1 METRT
6 VEQVKTWKTR
16 SFADGYAGLRELSD
30 GEFSG
35 AVRAGGAWLFML
47 NGRIIGVYEGSLDD
61 FEDADG
67 TAYAA
72 PHPSLPLLF
81 SMQERG
87 GETQAKYYTNDT
99 PLSEVDSTLT
109 SGKFTG
115 YIELSEN
122 VLSGDYYVAYY
133 GGRSMSVAFVGASE
147 QIITGDDAFE
157 RANDEVGIYEV
168 TDVSIEVTDVPEPEE
183 PEEPEERE
191 PSGGT
196 GAGSGGASSAG
207 ASSAGASGSSGTGGE
222 SRTGG
227 ESGASGTS
235 GAGETRDT
243 RSADSRGAS
252 EQTGSGSDFGAG
264 ASESS
269 ESAGKPPSDASRE
282 SDASADDSPSTGVS
296 TAPSTDTPSA
306 RDTQSTDP
314 AERSGRDR
322 SGRTDSAGSP
332 STASHVE
339 ASAPASDA
347 DASPSA
353 DAAAAEVETAG
364 SETEPSAGDSRE
376 TETSP
381 DASEQV
387 GAGTRAKEI
396 RDSTTESD
404 GETGGQEEGGAFADE
419 EQWRETTTIPSLDPD
434 RSEGPDGALA
444 DDSSESATDDGDS
457 PDSTPRAS
465 ASKRSP
471 SVSASKSTPSASTPK
486 SAPGASESDPAPS
499 RTTETETEKESGTET
514 ASGRASGRS
523 SGETSDEAREKIQ
536 KLRTQ
541 LKQRKQQVE
550 QLKSRLSNVESERNE
565 YKRER
570 DALRQ
575 EVERL
580 EAKLENA
587 GSAASASDKRQ
598 LDASQAFDGT
608 NLFVR
613 YESKG
618 KATLDEAAEGNV
630 EAGDVNANLRL
641 EHHTQFE
648 TENVEVGGEAFE
660 SFLTDSFEYRFV
672 SWIIEELLYE
682 IRDTGHRG
690 SLKDLYESIPKI
702 DRVDLHGS
710 VSAGNGDDTRQ
721 EAFDII
727 MRDRMGNPLV
737 VADLN
742 DSRDPTTGEMM
753 GSLVDAASDVAQVHD
768 ELSGSFQVTESFF
781 EPEALETTESATS
794 GGFLSREKR
803 ESFVK
808 LSRKRGYHLCL
819 VESRSGGF
827 HLNVPEL

>member
-6 VEQVKTWKTR
+6 VEQVKSWKTR
-16 SFADGYAGLRELSD
+16 SFGDGYAGLRELSN

-81 SMQERG
+81 SMQEQG

-109 SGKFTG
+109 SGNFTG
-115 YIELSEN
+115 YVELSEN

-147 QIITGDDAFE
+147 QVVTGDDAFE

-168 TDVSIEVTDVPEPEE
+168 RDVDVEVIDLPEPDEPEE
-183 PEEPEERE
+183 PEPSGVASGPDDARGAGSSE
-191 PSGGT
+191 PSGGAGAAGAGANSAT
-196 GAGSGGASSAG
+196 GAGEPSGGVGRAPGGDSTRSDADTASADAAPTDAG
-207 ASSAGASGSSGTGGE
+207 RRPERDASGQAAGQRSLGQQSAEQQSAAGRVEEAEPTSDTEQSPTGGADT
-222 SRTGG
+222 SDAGVGATGT
-227 ESGASGTS
+227 EVETTEREVEPAEADARAT
-235 GAGETRDT
+235 GAGEQ
-243 RSADSRGAS
+243 ADAGAS
-252 EQTGSGSDFGAG
+252 EQAG
-264 ASESS
+264 V
-269 ESAGKPPSDASRE
+269 
-282 SDASADDSPSTGVS
+282 SAD
-296 TAPSTDTPSA
+296 TATPGG
-306 RDTQSTDP
+306 
-314 AERSGRDR
+314 E
-322 SGRTDSAGSP
+322 
-332 STASHVE
+332 
-339 ASAPASDA
+339 
-347 DASPSA
+347 
-353 DAAAAEVETAG
+353 AAARA
-364 SETEPSAGDSRE
+364 EPSAGAEPSADPAR
-376 TETSP
+376 T
-381 DASEQV
+381 
-387 GAGTRAKEI
+387 
-396 RDSTTESD
+396 DSTPESESD
-404 GETGGQEEGGAFADE
+404 GEPDERETGGAFADE
-419 EQWRETTTIPSLDPD
+419 EEWRETTTIPSLDPD
-434 RSEGPDGALA
+434 RSEDLAGAAAESAESAA
-444 DDSSESATDDGDS
+444 DDGGASPDPTSPESATGGS
-457 PDSTPRAS
+457 PSDERPSADRAS
-465 ASKRSP
+465 RGRSDRRSRSSAASGQNGSP
-471 SVSASKSTPSASTPK
+471 S
-486 SAPGASESDPAPS
+486 APETETATGGASEAGGADGAGSPGA
-499 RTTETETEKESGTET
+499 G
-514 ASGRASGRS
+514 ASGQSSEVSEDAKERVQQLRS
-523 SGETSDEAREKIQ
+523 
-536 KLRTQ
+536 Q
-541 LKQRKQQVE
+541 LKQRKQQVK
-550 QLKSRLSNVESERNE
+550 QLKDRLSDVESERNE

-580 EAKLENA
+580 EAKLETA
-587 GSAASASDKRQ
+587 GSAGSASGKRQ
-598 LDASQAFDGT
+598 LDPSQAFDGT

-618 KATLDEAAEGNV
+618 KATLDEAAEGTV
-630 EAGDVNANLRL
+630 EAEDVNANLRL

-648 TENVEVGGEAFE
+648 ADDVEVAGEAFD

-672 SWIIEELLYE
+672 SWVVEELLYE
-682 IRDTGHRG
+682 IRDTGHRT

-710 VSAGNGDDTRQ
+710 VSAGSTDDDTRQ
-721 EAFDII
+721 ESFDII
-727 MRDRMGNPLV
+727 MRDRMGNPLL

-753 GSLVDAASDVAQVHD
+753 GSLVDASSDVAQTHD
-768 ELSGSFQVTESFF
+768 ELSGTFQVTESFF